1 MKTLKF
7 SKNLIPDIISGR
19 KTVTWRCFDDKDLK
33 VGDEILFLDKETK
46 QPFAKVLLAE
56 VEEKIFKDLTDED
69 KKGHEEFKN
78 EEEIFKAYSEYY
90 KTEIIPAT
98 SLKVIKFKLLEKI

>member
-7 SKNLIPDIISGR
+7 SKKLIPDIISGR
-19 KTVTWRCFDDKDLK
+19 KTMTWRCLDDKDLK
-33 VGDEILFLDKETK
+33 VGDEVLFLDKETK
-46 QPFAKVLLAE
+46 QPFAKVILTE

-69 KKGHEEFKN
+69 KKGHEDFKS
-78 EEEIFKAYSEYY
+78 EEEMFKTYSEYY
-90 KTEIIPAT
+90 KTEITPET